1 MKKFLKYFITLLG
14 GFALGIISIA
24 LVFGIFISGLTSKM
38 DSSKEAELSEA
49 TILNLT
55 LGTEV
60 KERSASNPLDEI
72 ISAASNESP
81 ALGLDDIING
91 LKKASSDNQVKGI
104 YLDCGSYGGGMATAE
119 EIRNAILLF
128 RKSGKS
134 VVAYSGLYS
143 ELGYYIAS
151 ACDKVILN
159 PRGFLE
165 VDGISAKFVM
175 YKGLF
180 DKLGVDFQVFR
191 VGKFKSAVEPFIQKE
206 MSEANR
212 QQVTAYITSL
222 YKFQIKNIASSRKLQ
237 MDSVWQMAMQSKAQL
252 PKDAKELGLVDALE
266 YETDAKSIA
275 TKLAKLRPET
285 ANWFDFAKYA
295 KDADPYTYSEN
306 KIAVIYAVGEIMPGK
321 QNPNEQIGSKTFIS
335 QLHKAQKDATIK
347 AIVIRINSPGGSA
360 FASDEMAH
368 EIIACKK
375 VKPVIVSFGDVSA
388 SGGYYMGCV
397 ADSIFA
403 LPNTI
408 TGSIGVFALLP
419 NTEKL
424 FGNTM
429 GLNYQTVEL
438 GELSAGWR
446 PDRALSAK
454 EQEKMQLMVNSIYDD
469 FITTVANG
477 RKLTKGRVSELA
489 EGRVYTAEDA
499 LPLGLIDGL
508 GGIDRAITS
517 AARKAKITEYRVVKF
532 PENEDWLSQILQAD
546 EVSKAKFRALAKT
559 TGIDLKTLQQI
570 DQIQYL
576 QGPQYLL
583 PWSVKMH

>member
-38 DSSKEAELSEA
+38 SSSEEAELTES
-49 TILNLT
+49 TVLQLT

-60 KERSASNPLDEI
+60 NERSASSPLDEI
-72 ISAASNESP
+72 LSAANSESP

-91 LKKASSDNQVKGI
+91 LKKASKDSQVKGI

-151 ACDKVILN
+151 ACDKVIIN

-206 MSEANR
+206 MSDANR
-212 QQVTAYITSL
+212 EQVTAYITSL
-222 YKFQIKNIASSRKLQ
+222 YKFQIKNIAASRKLP
-237 MDSVWQMAMQSKAQL
+237 MDSVWQIAMQSKAQL
-252 PKDAKELGLVDALE
+252 PKDAKTMGLVDALE
-266 YETDAKSIA
+266 YETEAKKIA
-275 TKLAKLRPET
+275 AQLSKLRPET
-285 ANWFDFAKYA
+285 AKWYDFAKYS
-295 KDADPYTYSEN
+295 KDADPYLYSEN
-306 KIAVIYAVGEIMPGK
+306 KIAVIYAMGEIMPGK
-321 QNPNEQIGSKTFIS
+321 QNPNEQIGSKSFIS
-335 QLHKAQKDATIK
+335 QLHKAQKDETIK

-446 PDRALSAK
+446 PDKALSAK
-454 EQEKMQLMVNSIYDD
+454 EQEKMQVMVNSIYDD

-477 RKLTKGRVSELA
+477 RKLTKARVSELA

-508 GGIDRAITS
+508 GGIDRAIVS
-517 AARKAKITEYRVVKF
+517 AARKAKIKDYRVVKL
-532 PENEDWLSQILQAD
+532 PENQDWLSQILQSD

>member
-1 MKKFLKYFITLLG
+1 MIKFLKYFITLLG

-24 LVFGIFISGLTSKM
+24 LVCGIFISGLTSKM
-38 DSSKEAELSEA
+38 GSTKEEELSEP

-55 LGTEV
+55 LRTEV
-60 KERSASNPLDEI
+60 NERSGSNPLDEI

-81 ALGLDDIING
+81 VLGLDDIING
-91 LKKASSDNQVKGI
+91 LKKASKDSQVKGI

-180 DKLGVDFQVFR
+180 EKLGVDFQIFR

-212 QQVTAYITSL
+212 EQVTAYITSL

-252 PKDAKELGLVDALE
+252 PKDAKSLGLVDALE
-266 YETDAKSIA
+266 YETEAKNIA
-275 TKLAKLRPET
+275 AKEAKMRPET
-285 ANWFDFAKYA
+285 AHWFDFAKYA
-295 KDADPYTYSEN
+295 KDADPYAYSEN

-321 QNPNEQIGSKTFIS
+321 QNPNEQIGSKTFIT

-446 PDRALSAK
+446 PDRPLSAK
-454 EQEKMQLMVNSIYDD
+454 EQEKCS
-469 FITTVANG
+469 
-477 RKLTKGRVSELA
+477 
-489 EGRVYTAEDA
+489 
-499 LPLGLIDGL
+499 
-508 GGIDRAITS
+508 
-517 AARKAKITEYRVVKF
+517 
-532 PENEDWLSQILQAD
+532 
-546 EVSKAKFRALAKT
+546 
-559 TGIDLKTLQQI
+559 
-570 DQIQYL
+570 
-576 QGPQYLL
+576 
-583 PWSVKMH
+583 

>member
-24 LVFGIFISGLTSKM
+24 LVFGIFISGFTSKM
-38 DSSKEAELSEA
+38 GSSEEAELTEA
-49 TILNLT
+49 TVLQLT

-60 KERSASNPLDEI
+60 NERSASSPLDEI
-72 ISAASNESP
+72 LSAANSESP

-91 LKKASSDNQVKGI
+91 LKKASKDSQVKGI

-128 RKSGKS
+128 RKSGKT

-151 ACDKVILN
+151 ACDKVIIN

-206 MSEANR
+206 MSDANR
-212 QQVTAYITSL
+212 EQVTAYITSL
-222 YKFQIKNIASSRKLQ
+222 YKFQIKNIAASRKLQ
-237 MDSVWQMAMQSKAQL
+237 MDSVWQIAMQSKAQL
-252 PKDAKELGLVDALE
+252 PKDAKTLGLVDALE
-266 YETDAKSIA
+266 YETEAKKIA
-275 TKLAKLRPET
+275 AQLAKLRPET
-285 ANWFDFAKYA
+285 AKWYDFAKYA
-295 KDADPYTYSEN
+295 KDADPYAYSEN
-306 KIAVIYAVGEIMPGK
+306 KIAVIYAMGEIMPGK
-321 QNPNEQIGSKTFIS
+321 QNPNEQIGSKSFIS
-335 QLHKAQKDATIK
+335 QLHKAQKDETIK

-375 VKPVIVSFGDVSA
+375 IKPVIVSFGDVSA

-454 EQEKMQLMVNSIYDD
+454 EQEKMQVMVNSIYDD

-477 RKLTKGRVSELA
+477 RKLTKARVSELA

-508 GGIDRAITS
+508 GGIDRAIVS
-517 AARKAKITEYRVVKF
+517 AARKAKIKDYRVVKL
-532 PENEDWLSQILQAD
+532 PENQDWLSQILQSD
-546 EVSKAKFRALAKT
+546 EVSKAKFRALANT

-583 PWSVKMH
+583 PWSIKMH

>member
-24 LVFGIFISGLTSKM
+24 LVFGIFISGFTSKM
-38 DSSKEAELSEA
+38 GSSEEAELTEA
-49 TILNLT
+49 TVLQLT

-60 KERSASNPLDEI
+60 NERSASSPLDEI
-72 ISAASNESP
+72 LSAANSESP

-91 LKKASSDNQVKGI
+91 LKKASKDSQVKGI

-128 RKSGKS
+128 RKSGKT

-151 ACDKVILN
+151 ACDKVIIN

-206 MSEANR
+206 MSDANR
-212 QQVTAYITSL
+212 EQVTAYITSL
-222 YKFQIKNIASSRKLQ
+222 YKFQIKNIAASRKLQ
-237 MDSVWQMAMQSKAQL
+237 MDSVWQIAMQSKAQL
-252 PKDAKELGLVDALE
+252 PKDAKTLGLVDALE
-266 YETDAKSIA
+266 YETEAKKIA
-275 TKLAKLRPET
+275 AQLAKLRPET
-285 ANWFDFAKYA
+285 AKWYDFAKYA
-295 KDADPYTYSEN
+295 KDADPYAYSEN
-306 KIAVIYAVGEIMPGK
+306 KIAVIYAMGEIMPGK
-321 QNPNEQIGSKTFIS
+321 QNPNEQIGSKSFIS
-335 QLHKAQKDATIK
+335 QLHKAQKDETIK

-375 VKPVIVSFGDVSA
+375 IKPVIVSFGDVSA

-454 EQEKMQLMVNSIYDD
+454 EQEKMQVMVNSIYDD

-477 RKLTKGRVSELA
+477 RKLTKARVSELA

-508 GGIDRAITS
+508 GGIDRAIVS
-517 AARKAKITEYRVVKF
+517 AARKAKIKDYRVVKL
-532 PENEDWLSQILQAD
+532 PENQDWLSQILQSD

-583 PWSVKMH
+583 PWSIKMH

>member
-1 MKKFLKYFITLLG
+1 MKKFLKYFITLLA

-38 DSSKEAELSEA
+38 GSSKEAELSES

-55 LGTEV
+55 LGTDV
-60 KERSASNPLDEI
+60 TERSASNPLDEI
-72 ISAASNESP
+72 ISAANNESP

-91 LKKASSDNQVKGI
+91 LKKASKDNHVKGI

-206 MSEANR
+206 MSDANR
-212 QQVTAYITSL
+212 EQVTAYITSL

-237 MDSVWQMAMQSKAQL
+237 MDSVWQIAMQSKAQL
-252 PKDAKELGLVDALE
+252 PKDAKLLGLVDELE
-266 YETDAKSIA
+266 YESEAKNIA
-275 TKLAKLRPET
+275 IKLAKLSPET
-285 ANWFDFAKYA
+285 ANWFNFAKYA
-295 KDADPYTYSEN
+295 KDADPYAYSEN

-321 QNPNEQIGSKTFIS
+321 QNPNEQIGSKSFIT

-375 VKPVIVSFGDVSA
+375 LKPVIVSFGDVSA

-446 PDRALSAK
+446 PDRPLSAK
-454 EQEKMQLMVNSIYDD
+454 EKEKMQLMVNSIYDD

-477 RKLTKGRVSELA
+477 RKLTKVRVSELA

-499 LPLGLIDGL
+499 VPLGLIDGL
-508 GGIDRAITS
+508 GGIDRAIIS
-517 AARKAKITEYRVVKF
+517 AARKAKIKEYRVVKF
-532 PENEDWLSQILQAD
+532 PENEDWLSQILQGD

>member
-24 LVFGIFISGLTSKM
+24 LVFGIFISGITSKM
-38 DSSKEAELSEA
+38 NTSEKAELSES
-49 TILNLT
+49 TILKLT
-55 LGTEV
+55 IGKEV
-60 KERSASNPLDEI
+60 NERGNSNPIDEL
-72 ISAASNESP
+72 ISSANYETP
-81 ALGLDDIING
+81 VLGLDDIING
-91 LKKASSDNQVKGI
+91 LKMASSDTKVKGI
-104 YLDCGSYGGGMATAE
+104 YLDCGSYMGGIATAE
-119 EIRNAILLF
+119 EIRNAILSF

-151 ACDKVILN
+151 ACDKVVLN
-159 PRGFLE
+159 PRGILE
-165 VDGISAKFVM
+165 LDGISAKFIM

-191 VGKFKSAVEPFIQKE
+191 VGKFKSAVEPFIQNE
-206 MSEANR
+206 MSAANR
-212 QQVTAYITSL
+212 EQVTAYITSL
-222 YKFQIKNIASSRKLQ
+222 YKFQIKNIASSRNISA
-237 MDSVWQMAMQSKAQL
+237 DSVWQIAMQSKAQL
-252 PKDAKELGLVDALE
+252 PKDAKSLGLVDDLE
-266 YETDAKSIA
+266 YETEAKNIA
-275 TKLAKLRPET
+275 AKLAKMRPET
-285 ANWFDFAKYA
+285 ANWFDFMEYS
-295 KDADPYTYSEN
+295 KDADPYAYSEN

-321 QNPNEQIGSKTFIS
+321 QNPNERIGSKSFIS
-335 QLHKAQKDATIK
+335 QLHQAQEDASIK

-368 EIIACKK
+368 EIISCKK
-375 VKPVIVSFGDVSA
+375 IKPVIVSFGDVSA

-424 FGNTM
+424 FGSTL
-429 GLNYQTVEL
+429 GLNYETVEL

-446 PDRALSAK
+446 PDRPLSAK

-469 FITTVANG
+469 FISTVANG
-477 RKLTKGRVSELA
+477 RNLTKSRVSELA

-517 AARKAKITEYRVVKF
+517 AARKAKIKEYRVVKF

-546 EVSKAKFRALAKT
+546 EVNKAKFRAMAKT

>member
-1 MKKFLKYFITLLG
+1 M
-14 GFALGIISIA
+14 
-24 LVFGIFISGLTSKM
+24 
-38 DSSKEAELSEA
+38 
-49 TILNLT
+49 
-55 LGTEV
+55 
-60 KERSASNPLDEI
+60 
-72 ISAASNESP
+72 
-81 ALGLDDIING
+81 
-91 LKKASSDNQVKGI
+91 
-104 YLDCGSYGGGMATAE
+104 
-119 EIRNAILLF
+119 
-128 RKSGKS
+128 
-134 VVAYSGLYS
+134 
-143 ELGYYIAS
+143 
-151 ACDKVILN
+151 
-159 PRGFLE
+159 
-165 VDGISAKFVM
+165 
-175 YKGLF
+175 
-180 DKLGVDFQVFR
+180 
-191 VGKFKSAVEPFIQKE
+191 
-206 MSEANR
+206 
-212 QQVTAYITSL
+212 
-222 YKFQIKNIASSRKLQ
+222 
-237 MDSVWQMAMQSKAQL
+237 
-252 PKDAKELGLVDALE
+252 
-266 YETDAKSIA
+266 
-275 TKLAKLRPET
+275 RPET
-285 ANWFDFAKYA
+285 AHWFDFAKYA
-295 KDADPYTYSEN
+295 KDADPYAYSEN

-321 QNPNEQIGSKTFIS
+321 QNPNEQIGSKTFIT
-335 QLHKAQKDATIK
+335 QLHKAQKDASIK

-477 RKLTKGRVSELA
+477 RKLTKERVSELA

-517 AARKAKITEYRVVKF
+517 AARKAKIKEYRVVKF

>member
-24 LVFGIFISGLTSKM
+24 LVFGIFISGLTSQIGN
-38 DSSKEAELSEA
+38 SKEEELSESS
-49 TILNLT
+49 ILNLT
-55 LGTEV
+55 LGSEV
-60 KERSASNPLDEI
+60 TERSASNPLDEI

-91 LKKASSDNQVKGI
+91 LKKASKDSQVKGI

-128 RKSGKS
+128 RKSGKTI
-134 VVAYSGLYS
+134 VAYSGLYS

-206 MSEANR
+206 MSDANR
-212 QQVTAYITSL
+212 EQVTAYITSL
-222 YKFQIKNIASSRKLQ
+222 YKFQIKNIATSRKLQ
-237 MDSVWQMAMQSKAQL
+237 MDSVWQIAMQSKAQL
-252 PKDAKELGLVDALE
+252 PKDAKALGLVDALE
-266 YETDAKSIA
+266 YETEAKSIA
-275 TKLAKLRPET
+275 AKEAKMRPET
-285 ANWFDFAKYA
+285 AHWFDFAKYA
-295 KDADPYTYSEN
+295 KDADPYAYSEN

-321 QNPNEQIGSKTFIS
+321 QNPNEQIGSKTFIA
-335 QLHKAQKDATIK
+335 QLHKAQKDASIK

-446 PDRALSAK
+446 PDRALSPK

-517 AARKAKITEYRVVKF
+517 AARKAKIKEYRVVKF

-546 EVSKAKFRALAKT
+546 EVSKAKFKALAKT

>member
-38 DSSKEAELSEA
+38 SSKEEEELSEA
-49 TILNLT
+49 TILNMT
-55 LGTEV
+55 LGAEV
-60 KERSASNPLDEI
+60 NERSTSNPLDDI
-72 ISAASNESP
+72 ISAASNEAPS
-81 ALGLDDIING
+81 LGLDDIING
-91 LKKASSDNQVKGI
+91 LKKASTDSQVKGI

-128 RKSGKS
+128 RKSGKT

-206 MSEANR
+206 MSDANR
-212 QQVTAYITSL
+212 EQVTAYITSL
-222 YKFQIKNIASSRKLQ
+222 YKFQIKNIASSRNLS
-237 MDSVWQMAMQSKAQL
+237 MDTVWQIAMLSKAQL
-252 PKDAKELGLVDALE
+252 PKDAKSLGLVDALE
-266 YETDAKSIA
+266 YETEAKNVA
-275 TKLAKLRPET
+275 AKLAKMRPES
-285 ANWFDFAKYA
+285 ARWFDFAKYA

-321 QNPNEQIGSKTFIS
+321 QNPNEQIGSKTFIT
-335 QLHKAQKDATIK
+335 QLHKAQKDASIK

-446 PDRALSAK
+446 PDRPLSAK

-477 RKLTKGRVSELA
+477 RNLTKARVSELA

-517 AARKAKITEYRVVKF
+517 AARKAKIKDYRVVKF

-546 EVSKAKFRALAKT
+546 EVNKAKFRAIAKT

-583 PWSVKMH
+583 PWSAKMH

>member
-60 KERSASNPLDEI
+60 TERSASNPLDEI

-212 QQVTAYITSL
+212 EQVKAYITSL
-222 YKFQIKNIASSRKLQ
+222 YKFQIKNIATSRKLQ
-237 MDSVWQMAMQSKAQL
+237 MDSVWQIAMQSKAQL

>member
-38 DSSKEAELSEA
+38 GNHAEDELTES
-49 TILNLT
+49 TLLHLT
-55 LGTEV
+55 LAGEIS
-60 KERSASNPLDEI
+60 ERSASNPLDEI
-72 ISAASNESP
+72 LSAANNETPS
-81 ALGLDDIING
+81 LGLDDIING
-91 LKKASSDNQVKGI
+91 LKKASSDNLVKGI

-119 EIRNAILLF
+119 EIRNAILSF
-128 RKSGKS
+128 RKSGKT

-151 ACDKVILN
+151 ACDQIIVN

-212 QQVTAYITSL
+212 EQVTAYISSL
-222 YKFQIKNIASSRKLQ
+222 YKFQIKNIAKSRNLPW
-237 MDSVWQMAMQSKAQL
+237 DTVWQIAMQSKAQL
-252 PKDAKELGLVDALE
+252 PQDAKSLGLVDALQ
-266 YETDAKSIA
+266 YETEAKNSA
-275 TKLAKLRPET
+275 AKLAKMRPES
-285 ANWFDFAKYA
+285 AHWFDFAKYA
-295 KDADPYTYSEN
+295 KDADPYAYSEN
-306 KIAVIYAVGEIMPGK
+306 KIAVIYAMGEIMPGK
-321 QNPNEQIGSKTFIS
+321 QNPNEQIGSKSFIN
-335 QLHKAQKDATIK
+335 QLHKAQKDASIK

-375 VKPVIVSFGDVSA
+375 IKPVIVSFGDVSA

-424 FGNTM
+424 FGNTL
-429 GLNYQTVEL
+429 GLNYQAVEL
-438 GELSAGWR
+438 GDLSAGWR
-446 PDRALSAK
+446 PDRPLSEK
-454 EQEKMQLMVNSIYDD
+454 EQQNMQKMINSIYDD
-469 FITTVANG
+469 FITTVSEG
-477 RKLTKGRVSELA
+477 RKLSKGRVSELA

-508 GGIDRAITS
+508 GGIDRAILS
-517 AARKAKITEYRVVKF
+517 AARKAKIKEYRVVKL

-546 EVSKAKFRALAKT
+546 EISKAKFRALAKS
-559 TGIDLKTLQQI
+559 TGIDLKTLKQI
-570 DQIQYL
+570 EQVQSL